1 MSRPSDF
8 RLGRLS
14 LTILIA
20 VSALATFVILSGGH
34 GRTHAEIA
42 ALAALHE
49 RPGTRTV
56 VAAAPAPAPASAEPT
71 GDSGSDP
78 GSGDSGAGDSGA
90 PASADTSP
98 AAASSDTST
107 TAGSGDDDSSGSG
120 GSNGSNT
127 TTTTPA
133 GSNLPKVGHVFE
145 IALSTTSYKAAFGRD
160 GAAYLKALE
169 HKGTLLSGYRS
180 LGSSEL
186 ADNLAVISGQ
196 APNPDTR
203 GGCTKYAEFPTAVVA
218 KANGLVPGTG
228 CVYPET
234 ALTIGDQVSA
244 SGHVWRAYIEDQG
257 KQTCVHANSNAVDD
271 LALPGSDPG
280 YDSRHNPF
288 IYFHSLLDLGDCAT
302 DDLDLTKL
310 PAALSSASKTATF
323 SFLAPSA
330 CGDARAI
337 AAGGSGSTNSPS
349 TDPIT
354 TTTTGSSTDPI
365 TTTTT
370 SSSTTPTTTT
380 TPTTSTSTTT
390 GAATTPTTVGT
401 TAVSGA
407 LGSPTAAACPAGPV
421 AIAAENAFVKKWVP
435 LILRSPA
442 YKKDGVLVI
451 ALSGDGAKR
460 SGPPA
465 RTGALVLSRY
475 ARKGKVISTSYS
487 PYSLLRSVEDV
498 LRYTPLAKAK
508 SAPSFASAVLHKTD

>member
-49 RPGTRTV
+49 RPATRTV
-56 VAAAPAPAPASAEPT
+56 VAAAPAPAPASAEPA
-71 GDSGSDP
+71 GDSGSNTGSGDS
-78 GSGDSGAGDSGA
+78 GSGDSGAPS
-90 PASADTSP
+90 SADTSAP
-98 AAASSDTST
+98 AASSDTST
-107 TAGSGDDDSSGSG
+107 ATGSGDDDSSGSG
-120 GSNGSNT
+120 GSNSSNT
-127 TTTTPA
+127 TATTPA
-133 GSNLPKVGHVFE
+133 DSNLPKVGHVFE

-169 HKGTLLSGYRS
+169 RRGTLLRGYRS

-186 ADNLAVISGQ
+186 ADNLAMISGQ

-203 GGCTKYAEFPTAVVA
+203 GGCTTFAEFPTAVVA

-271 LALPGSDPG
+271 LALPGADPG

-302 DDLDLTKL
+302 DDLDLSKL
-310 PAALSSASKTATF
+310 PAALSSTSKTATF

-337 AAGGSGSTNSPS
+337 AAGAPGSTSSPS

-354 TTTTGSSTDPI
+354 TTTT
-365 TTTTT
+365 TT
-370 SSSTTPTTTT
+370 SSSTPPTTSTTPTTTT
-380 TPTTSTSTTT
+380 STTT
-390 GAATTPTTVGT
+390 GTATTPTTVGT

-465 RTGALVLSRY
+465 RTGSLVLSRY
-475 ARKGKVISTSYS
+475 ARKGKVITTNYS
-487 PYSLLRSVEDV
+487 PYSLLRSLEDV
-498 LRYTPLAKAK
+498 LGYTPLAKAK
-508 SAPSFASAVLHKTD
+508 SAPSFASAVLHKTH